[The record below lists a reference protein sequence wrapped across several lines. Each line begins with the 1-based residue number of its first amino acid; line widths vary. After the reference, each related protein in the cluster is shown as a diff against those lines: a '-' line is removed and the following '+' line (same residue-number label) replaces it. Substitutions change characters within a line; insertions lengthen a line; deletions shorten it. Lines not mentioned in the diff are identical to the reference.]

1 MDNLIS
7 KLRAVCG
14 GSSATR
20 AGRDDPATRPTPTK
34 GAQFCAHFRVI
45 PEERSG
51 LDFEQLEAEAVRELM
66 AENAANGS
74 A

>member
-1 MDNLIS
+1 M
-7 KLRAVCG
+7 LRAVSFG
-14 GSSATR
+14 FSAIR
-20 AGRDDPATRPTPTK
+20 AGKDDPAPQPTPTK
-34 GAQFCAHFRVI
+34 GAQFCAYFRVI